1 MMGELASDNADR
13 VLQPGV
19 RYPESDDPSRSRGG

>member
-1 MMGELASDNADR
+1 MGELASDNTDE

-19 RYPESDDPSRSRGG
+19 SYAKSDDPSRSRGG